1 MRFSETARI
10 AAKFEEENIS
20 MKPLTTGVLG
30 GVLVVLATTSAMAQT
45 AYDDATCRN
54 WASQQ
59 ASYAQAQ
66 ANNQAVGSTLGG
78 ALLGAG
84 IGAAIGGGRGAAIGA
99 GAGALT
105 GGVAGSANAQD
116 AGNQAYW
123 SYYNQCMASRTPAA
137 APAPGYYQQPGY
149 GQPSTQQLNQQ
160 QYQQGP
166 QYYNPYR

>member
-1 MRFSETARI
+1 MKTLSTGLVAGMLTVI
-10 AAKFEEENIS
+10 A
-20 MKPLTTGVLG
+20 
-30 GVLVVLATTSAMAQT
+30 TSAMAQT
-45 AYDDATCRN
+45 AYDDATCRQ

-59 ASYAQAQ
+59 ASAVQAQAQ
-66 ANNQAVGSTLGG
+66 NEAVGSTLGG

-105 GGVAGSANAQD
+105 GAAGGSANAQA

-123 SYYNQCMASRTPAA
+123 DYYNQCMASRSRP
-137 APAPGYYQQPGY
+137 APAYAPQPGY

-160 QYQQGP
+160 QLNNGP
-166 QYYNPYR
+166 QYYNPYNR

>member
-1 MRFSETARI
+1 MKRI
-10 AAKFEEENIS
+10 A
-20 MKPLTTGVLG
+20 TGVIAGMLVALG
-30 GVLVVLATTSAMAQT
+30 ATSAMAQS
-45 AYDDATCRN
+45 AYDDATCRQY
-54 WASQQ
+54 ASQQ
-59 ASYAQAQ
+59 AGAVQAQ

-123 SYYNQCMASRTPAA
+123 SYYNQCMASRTPA
-137 APAPGYYQQPGY
+137 PPPPGY
-149 GQPSTQQLNQQ
+149 GQPQGGYYGQPSSQQLNQQ
-160 QYQQGP
+160 QLNQGP
-166 QYYNPYR
+166 QYYNR